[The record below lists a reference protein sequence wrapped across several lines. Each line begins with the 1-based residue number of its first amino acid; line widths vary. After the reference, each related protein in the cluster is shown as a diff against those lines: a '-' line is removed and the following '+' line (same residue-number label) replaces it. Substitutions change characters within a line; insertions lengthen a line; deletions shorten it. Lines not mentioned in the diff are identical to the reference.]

1 MADIMAKAATIKN
14 EKQLKK
20 SQQKLS
26 GWIFLIYISE
36 DLTVQD
42 LNILMQW
49 SDPEETYAKKHKCCV
64 QVYKKIF
71 SKLLRLTLLSKN
83 YSGNQHKNI
92 I

>member
-14 EKQLKK
+14 EKQLTK

-42 LNILMQW
+42 LNILM
-49 SDPEETYAKKHKCCV
+49 
-64 QVYKKIF
+64 
-71 SKLLRLTLLSKN
+71 
-83 YSGNQHKNI
+83 
-92 I
+92 